1 MTFAN
6 RAITVAK
13 RSNKRAWLAGLAL
26 VGTYVLART
35 LDSVEPA
42 RQTERPAA
50 AKQASTTT
58 SWAFWKDVLYRTYT
72 GMNDDRLL
80 AVAGGVVFF
89 GLLALFPAITAVVS
103 SYALFADPATISE
116 HLAKLQDM
124 MPQSAYGIVNEQV
137 TRIVSRTGGVGIAL
151 FIGLALA
158 IWSANAGIKAVIDAL
173 NVIYGVKER
182 RSFIRLNLISLTFT
196 IGTIIGL
203 LLAIGAIVV
212 LPIMFAYLPLGTSGG
227 AVMAWLRWPA
237 LLVLLVLGLEV
248 LYRFGPDRD
257 HPRWQWI
264 SVGTV
269 FAAVAWLIG
278 SAALSWYLSNFADYN
293 ATYGSLGAAIGLM
306 MWLWMTAIV
315 VLLGAELNTEIE
327 AAKREQVRSSAH

>member
-1 MTFAN
+1 MTLVS

-35 LDSVEPA
+35 LDSNEPA
-42 RQTERPAA
+42 LPTARP
-50 AKQASTTT
+50 AKQASTAMG
-58 SWAFWKDVLYRTYT
+58 WAFWKDLLYRTYI

-89 GLLALFPAITAVVS
+89 GLLALFPAITVLVS
-103 SYALFADPATISE
+103 SYALFADPATISQ

-137 TRIVSRTGGVGIAL
+137 TRIVSRTGGVS
-151 FIGLALA
+151 LALIFGLLLA
-158 IWSANAGIKAVIDAL
+158 LWSANAGVKAIIDAL
-173 NVIYGVKER
+173 NVIYDVKER
-182 RSFIRLNLISLTFT
+182 RSFIRLNLVSLAFT
-196 IGTIIGL
+196 IGTVVGL

-212 LPIMFAYLPLGTSGG
+212 LPIVFAYLPLGSSGA

-237 LLVLLVLGLEV
+237 LLVLLMLGLEV
-248 LYRFGPDRD
+248 LYRFGPNRD
-257 HPRWQWI
+257 DARWQWI
-264 SVGTV
+264 SAGTV
-269 FAAVAWLIG
+269 FAAAAWLIG
-278 SAALSWYLSNFADYN
+278 SAALSWYLGNFADYN

-306 MWLWMTAIV
+306 MWLWMSAIV

-327 AAKREQVRSSAH
+327 AAKREQARSSPH